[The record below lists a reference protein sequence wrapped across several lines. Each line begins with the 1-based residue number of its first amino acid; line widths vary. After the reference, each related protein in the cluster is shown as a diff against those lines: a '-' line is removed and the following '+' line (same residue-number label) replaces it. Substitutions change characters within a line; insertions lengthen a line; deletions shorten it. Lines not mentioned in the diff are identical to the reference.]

1 MTSLNIYSTILVSVV
16 FICVSVLTYA
26 GKVSPHVITTLVG
39 FISGWLLKQGATTV
53 AEVRAA
59 RATPLPVTPRDRPPM
74 PTSPAPATTPPFEAN
89 ESPTARTRRSEAVTQ
104 PMQAFQKPE
113 LEEEKK

>member
-1 MTSLNIYSTILVSVV
+1 MSGLNVYSTILVSIV

-26 GKVSPHVITTLVG
+26 GKISPHVVTTLTGLVG
-39 FISGWLLKQGATTV
+39 GWLLKQGATTV

-59 RATPLPVTPRDRPPM
+59 RATPLPVTPREIPPKTTTPT
-74 PTSPAPATTPPFEAN
+74 PTSFEQ

-104 PMQAFQKPE
+104 PMQAFQRPDRDD
-113 LEEEKK
+113 EEKK